1 MVALGKVKRS
11 NLNQKESPNAQYFC
25 FSGITPLTP
34 PLGFGVSPCLLGII
48 WIWQWKMVWPAAL
61 PMFIPILKPVIVSSK
76 ILNSVLVYLAQ
87 LESHHV
93 LLESIENNLQHA
105 S

>member
-34 PLGFGVSPCLLGII
+34 PLGFGVPPCLLGII
-48 WIWQWKMVWPAAL
+48 
-61 PMFIPILKPVIVSSK
+61 
-76 ILNSVLVYLAQ
+76 
-87 LESHHV
+87 
-93 LLESIENNLQHA
+93 
-105 S
+105 

>member
-1 MVALGKVKRS
+1 MRVRTKECYHCKSLNKVLYRCRYGDLKSYVFLCVSCLKEIKLGFKDTYQYGGTWKSKRS

-48 WIWQWKMVWPAAL
+48 
-61 PMFIPILKPVIVSSK
+61 
-76 ILNSVLVYLAQ
+76 
-87 LESHHV
+87 
-93 LLESIENNLQHA
+93 
-105 S
+105 